1 MSFEHHFVT
10 LLCAFWRD
18 PYVMSCHKYYCNK
31 TSFAQAK
38 AGSSDRISLLSSVR
52 ILFFWKLVSHGGLD
66 FSIFVSSTIWNQ
78 CFRSKNCSTA
88 KGHLQRSCCPGTSS
102 PLLPTEL
109 VQEKKNLR
117 RKVYSWTCWVG
128 KGGQCRDGAVFSRN
142 SEAWAEPG
150 FVMVFLWTGSSS
162 HQQEPVGGA
171 FQCVTGQHWVGYVIA
186 VGRTLSSHQHCPPA
200 PTRHGTFSCSCWVGE
215 IRLATCTIKVWTPLS
230 TTGPISYTG
239 WPISPGVQ
247 SLFLSSTIWNRLW
260 CRGKSSSLKVSCQV
274 WSAAACGFLEDGW
287 AERGGGRLH
296 LFLLTSLTTS
306 TILYAQVIDHLV
318 DF

>member
-1 MSFEHHFVT
+1 MG
-10 LLCAFWRD
+10 LCSVETQRLEQSQGLWW
-18 PYVMSCHKYYCNK
+18 
-31 TSFAQAK
+31 
-38 AGSSDRISLLSSVR
+38 SS
-52 ILFFWKLVSHGGLD
+52 
-66 FSIFVSSTIWNQ
+66 
-78 CFRSKNCSTA
+78 
-88 KGHLQRSCCPGTSS
+88 
-102 PLLPTEL
+102 
-109 VQEKKNLR
+109 
-117 RKVYSWTCWVG
+117 Y
-128 KGGQCRDGAVFSRN
+128 GQVAAATSRN
-142 SEAWAEPG
+142 LLVGPFSVWLGSTGLGTWSQSAAGGP
-150 FVMVFLWTGSSS
+150 WT
-162 HQQEPVGGA
+162 
-171 FQCVTGQHWVGYVIA
+171 
-186 VGRTLSSHQHCPPA
+186 GRTLSSHQHCPPA
-200 PTRHGTFSCSCWVGE
+200 PTRRGTFSCSCWVGE

-260 CRGKSSSLKVSCQV
+260 CRGKSSSLEVSCQV